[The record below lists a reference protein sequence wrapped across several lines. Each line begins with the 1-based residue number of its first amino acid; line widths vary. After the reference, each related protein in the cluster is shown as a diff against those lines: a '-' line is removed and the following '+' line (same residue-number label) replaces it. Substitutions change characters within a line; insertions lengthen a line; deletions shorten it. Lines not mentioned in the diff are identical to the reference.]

1 MRTLAILGALLVAS
15 CAGGS
20 EGQWKVRDRDS
31 GAAPGASAQK
41 IARDGVGYLA
51 LSCDRGGPLAVL
63 IGTPVNVA
71 PTGRRDPQPRTIHYR
86 VDDGA
91 EKPAEVHVLEDT
103 IHVDDESLPVMLD
116 DIAAASRLDVRT
128 QSDGGG
134 NLAMTVDLT
143 GLAEARAEVEEK
155 CRG

>member
-1 MRTLAILGALLVAS
+1 MRTLAILGALLIAS
-15 CAGGS
+15 CGGG
-20 EGQWKVRDRDS
+20 EDQWKVRDRDS
-31 GAAPGASAQK
+31 GATPGASAQK

-71 PTGRRDPQPRTIHYR
+71 PAGRRDPQPRTIHYR
-86 VDDGA
+86 VDDGM

-103 IHVDDESLPVMLD
+103 IHIDDGSLPTILA
-116 DIAAASRLDVRT
+116 DIASASRLDVRT
-128 QSDGGG
+128 RSDGGG
-134 NLAMTVDLT
+134 NLAMTVDLA
-143 GLAEARAEVEEK
+143 GLAEARAEVEER